1 MNNIYLIKIL
11 SIKEQLNLQTIYKI
25 HLALKIVTYYKNLYK
40 IRLQFSKQEI
50 KVMIVNITL
59 LQKLVCN

>member
-25 HLALKIVTYYKNLYK
+25 RLALKIVTYYKNLYK